1 MTKQRCLPN
10 GLQLI
15 PNALGSTTILTM
27 TENSMAETGK
37 KVKTKKLATD
47 NQSKELSGR
56 DAKIAERAFYK
67 AEQREFEPGHEL
79 NDWFEAEREFLQE
92 ENRSLGAT

>member
-1 MTKQRCLPN
+1 
-10 GLQLI
+10 
-15 PNALGSTTILTM
+15 
-27 TENSMAETGK
+27 MAETGK